1 MKKRVFA
8 SFLAFLILLSV
19 TPVAKAHAYEIPIL
33 GDADNNRTV
42 DYSDALL
49 VLRASIGLETLD
61 PEVLNQA
68 DVDNSGVADYA
79 DALLILRKSID
90 LIDTFPAG
98 VWTVTFDAGGEAV
111 SGLPAPVDGKWGE
124 TLPVPESPT
133 REGYTF
139 IGWYIDPSCEQPF
152 DFASP
157 ITDSMTLYALW
168 LEYKEPVPEETVP
181 EETVPEETV
190 PEETV
195 PEETVPEETVP
206 EETVPEETD
215 PNVVDL
221 TEKLDKLMHK
231 NAATMRKV
239 LKQRG
244 WYYAAIYFYAKV
256 KDGGDWDIK
265 LQKEW
270 KFEKGVTYTYQG
282 KVLRWDDPG
291 NIHFGYVG
299 AVVFTEEAICLGAG
313 LNQITKFG
321 FSFGDFSTYY
331 DDPRDQEMMRWGHR
345 LYKSGY

>member
-19 TPVAKAHAYEIPIL
+19 TPAAKAHAYEIPIL

-90 LIDTFPAG
+90 LIDTFPAE

-124 TLPVPESPT
+124 TLPIPESPT

-139 IGWYIDPSCEQPF
+139 IGWYIDPGCEQPF

-195 PEETVPEETVP
+195 PEETIP

-299 AVVFTEEAICLGAG
+299 AVVFTEEAVCLGAG